1 MPLSQMAVRN
11 AKPKDK
17 DYKLTDGEGMFL
29 FVTKAGGKFWRWS
42 GRTCDL
48 GYFDEDAARLEP
60 IEDPFGRNALPM
72 SQE

>member
-42 GRTCDL
+42 YRFGGKQKTVSL
-48 GYFDEDAARLEP
+48 GAFPEVTLA
-60 IEDPFGRNALPM
+60 
-72 SQE
+72 